1 MTPTWLLILPSDAL
15 PQAGQRG
22 GGQAAAGGA
31 CSDLNIMLDP
41 PPEWQL
47 LPLSWLDQH
56 RAAEARALGVGS
68 VRAPLRYCHH
78 RRRRPSQRHRR
89 QPLQFDCECVEPQF
103 WSYRKAE
110 MHVCGR
116 EDFGPGR
123 DLAGQGPERGEQDA
137 TQASFWETTRVQHAG
152 GCLHNNRYI

>member
-1 MTPTWLLILPSDAL
+1 MTPTWIFKLPSDAL

-116 EDFGPGR
+116 EDRPRTRSSWPRARAGRAGR
-123 DLAGQGPERGEQDA
+123 DTSLFLGDHSSATRWWLLA
-137 TQASFWETTRVQHAG
+137 
-152 GCLHNNRYI
+152 